1 MNSEELSKLRNAT
14 IDRTT
19 DETTWGGPA
28 GDILTG
34 IRNAENAP
42 AERAIWEL
50 VQNAR
55 DVSWE
60 TEPAVISFTR
70 TESGLV
76 FSHHGKPFTNT

>member
-1 MNSEELSKLRNAT
+1 MCQFISKRLLLRMNSEELSKLRNAT

-42 AERAIWEL
+42 AERAIWE
-50 VQNAR
+50 
-55 DVSWE
+55 
-60 TEPAVISFTR
+60 
-70 TESGLV
+70 
-76 FSHHGKPFTNT
+76 